1 MGAPTATRALTACSY
16 LTDETRL
23 VYVLE
28 VERHRAVI
36 EDASTL
42 DITIIP
48 AARLEPWRLVIP
60 EVTNAA

>member
-36 EDASTL
+36 EDVGTL

-48 AARLEPWRLVIP
+48 AARLAPWRLVIP
-60 EVTNAA
+60 EVPNG